1 MPPSPLLKKT
11 LQRNH
16 DRSNTTTFDAILT
29 SLMAPLTISTMAEY
43 PSAEAV
49 PLQQLVGNEFDALI
63 EWFAS
68 SSSSSGSALVS
79 MPDSCEPVDYND
91 AATYGKAVGVDR
103 DRNGSGEY
111 DPLRPGFSL
120 LKPSPLDAVPSSRFV
135 GGGGKVHYM
144 STENRALGMEKEKD
158 AEGYDPSNPKLSLPM
173 MMLMRGRERGAY
185 PLPSDPTPPHSRPS
199 LPAPSLPPIP
209 LGPAV
214 TAPRSSSSSITPTP
228 RCPGVSTSSP
238 LPTSQLLL
246 PSSASANI
254 ANLPLATERGKP
266 QWKGDRRRLDAMKQ
280 RRIEERRERRG
291 RDPITG
297 ANVAVVEG
305 GKLFKAKGTKKGKGE
320 KVASGRVGKVWRRQE
335 VGNVGFVRLES
346 KREGPR

>member
-43 PSAEAV
+43 LSADAV

-68 SSSSSGSALVS
+68 SSSSSGSASVS
-79 MPDSCEPVDYND
+79 MPDSRELTDYND
-91 AATYGKAVGVDR
+91 AAAYGEGVGVDR

-120 LKPSPLDAVPSSRFV
+120 LKPALLDAVPSSRFV
-135 GGGGKVHYM
+135 GGGGKARYM

-173 MMLMRGRERGAY
+173 TMLMRGRERGAY
-185 PLPSDPTPPHSRPS
+185 PLPSDPTPPLPLSRPS
-199 LPAPSLPPIP
+199 LPAPSLPPIL

-214 TAPRSSSSSITPTP
+214 KAPRSSSSFSSITSAP
-228 RCPGVSTSSP
+228 RSPGVSTSST
-238 LPTSQLLL
+238 LQVSLLI
-246 PSSASANI
+246 PSSASASI
-254 ANLPLATERGKP
+254 ANLPPATERGKP
-266 QWKGDRRRLDAMKQ
+266 HRKGDRRRLDAMKQ
-280 RRIEERRERRG
+280 RRIQERRERRG
-291 RDPITG
+291 RDPVTG
-297 ANVAVVEG
+297 AKVVVLEDKKG
-305 GKLFKAKGTKKGKGE
+305 MGKEVRKAKDKGKGE
-320 KVASGRVGKVWRRQE
+320 KVASGRVGKIW
-335 VGNVGFVRLES
+335 
-346 KREGPR
+346 KR